1 MYHSLHET
9 GVSETSYMKVVIRF
23 GKKGKAGSKIHWAI
37 QDLIHEEYPMAIEDR
52 EVHQLRIKNIPMA
65 KVLWSNHSAEDC
77 TWETE
82 VIIRVAYPYLSIIDL
97 YLLYLLNSRTNF
109 YKEGRM

>member
-1 MYHSLHET
+1 MSH
-9 GVSETSYMKVVIRF
+9 MKVVIRF
-23 GKKGKAGSKIHWAI
+23 GKKGKAGSKVHGAI
-37 QDLIHEEYPMAIEDR
+37 RDLIHEEYPMAIEDR

-82 VIIRVAYPYLSIIDL
+82 AMVREAYPHLFQL
-97 YLLYLLNSRTNF
+97 
-109 YKEGRM
+109 